1 MLEEAAEGKDGLIPR
16 MGIAALCLWG
26 GAAILGYPVRRT
38 LAKTKMSEVQATEG
52 AVGEGT
58 QQKSGEFSEGQTQG
72 GRRMATGTEGASQ
85 SRGEGCSNQIKG
97 LGPKKRPR
105 TAEKY
110 LFPFQST
117 PKAPATPAPRT
128 YQRLVSKHD

>member
-97 LGPKKRPR
+97 FVLGLRNAPEQLRNTCSLFNLHPKHLLHQPPGL
-105 TAEKY
+105 TN
-110 LFPFQST
+110 
-117 PKAPATPAPRT
+117 
-128 YQRLVSKHD
+128 V